1 MDDAGAAGIG
11 WLRVMRVV
19 FAAESRVALSGI
31 WCKRRCVWES
41 IMASPVWGSVG
52 VGAAW
57 LVTVCLLL
65 AGVVGCVLPI
75 LPGHLIIFMAAVA
88 HRLLLGAADSGLQWW
103 SFVVLGVLMAISQ
116 TLEMVSGAA
125 GAKWFGGTRWGALG
139 ALLGAL
145 VGMFF
150 MPFGLLVGPLL
161 GALVGELGLARQE
174 ARPAVISGV
183 GSVVGTL
190 AGMGIKLAIGLVM
203 IVWFFLDVLLIG

>member
-1 MDDAGAAGIG
+1 MGA
-11 WLRVMRVV
+11 
-19 FAAESRVALSGI
+19 FASESRVALSGI
-31 WCKRRCVWES
+31 WCMRRRVWES
-41 IMASPVWGSVG
+41 IMANPVWGNVG
-52 VGAAW
+52 VGVAW

-75 LPGHLIIFMAAVA
+75 LPGHLILFMAAVA
-88 HRLLLGAADSGLQWW
+88 HRLMLGAEGSGLQWW
-103 SFVVLGVLMAISQ
+103 SFVILGVLMAVSQ

-139 ALLGAL
+139 ALVGAI

-174 ARPAVISGV
+174 TRPAVLSGV

-203 IVWFFLDVLLIG
+203 IGWFFLDVLLIG